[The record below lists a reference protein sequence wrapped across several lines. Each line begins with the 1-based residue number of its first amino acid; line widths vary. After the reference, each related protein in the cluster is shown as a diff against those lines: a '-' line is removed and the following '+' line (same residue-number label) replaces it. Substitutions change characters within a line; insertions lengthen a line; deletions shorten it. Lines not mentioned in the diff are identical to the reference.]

1 MNEAARKFDTQE
13 IVVEEVFPHAPETIW
28 KTLTSGEL
36 IGRWLGMTP
45 TGFEPVKGTRFTFQ
59 TTPAGPWD
67 GVIRCEVL
75 EVMRDQRLSFSWKG
89 GDESNTQYGSR
100 LDTIV
105 TLSLAKVDGGT
116 KLRLVHSGFV
126 TPKNDAAFRNMSD
139 GWKKVVGRIGAMSG
153 EMPSEQTATKARH

>member
-1 MNEAARKFDTQE
+1 MNEAARKFDTRE
-13 IVVEEVFPHAPETIW
+13 IVVEEVFAHAPRTIW

-36 IGRWLGMTP
+36 IGRWLGMVP
-45 TGFEPVKGTRFTFQ
+45 TGFEPVKGARFTFQ
-59 TTPAGPWD
+59 TTAAGIWD
-67 GVIRCEVL
+67 GVIHCEVL

-89 GDESNTQYGSR
+89 GDESNTQQYGSR

-105 TLSLAKVDGGT
+105 TLSLTKVDGGT

-126 TPKNDAAFRNMSD
+126 TPKNDTAFRNMSD

-153 EMPSEQTATKARH
+153 EETSTKVRH